1 MDLKLASYRH
11 GMFRISRGRTW
22 FKSEPSCQEHKKQH
36 VEASMLQ
43 CQPCLPEKCWIDHIL
58 RLIYELWAWAPGPPG
73 RRDPRSLGS
82 GPRVQT
88 IQPMCA
94 PNVCAEMLRRIFGA
108 PNFVPMC
115 VPNFGCAEFCA
126 EFVCR
131 IFGAPNFSEKQFYL
145 VKQLF
150 YADKIRRINSAQNS
164 AHPKFGTEFGAKFG
178 APKIRR
184 NISAHTF
191 GVHIGWIVCTRGP
204 DPKDLGSL
212 ARPLGPGAHAQSS

>member
-1 MDLKLASYRH
+1 
-11 GMFRISRGRTW
+11 
-22 FKSEPSCQEHKKQH
+22 
-36 VEASMLQ
+36 
-43 CQPCLPEKCWIDHIL
+43 
-58 RLIYELWAWAPGPPG
+58 
-73 RRDPRSLGS
+73 
-82 GPRVQT
+82 
-88 IQPMCA
+88 MCA

-131 IFGAPNFSEKQFYL
+131 ILGAPNFSEKQFYL

-204 DPKDLGSL
+204 KPKDLGSL
-212 ARPLGPGAHAQSS
+212 ARPLGPGAQDDLFNISLTSKVDIEALMLQHVVFCVPDSWVRF